1 MEFQSSLLR
10 GIRSIKKQ
18 IESWKREVADPKRR
32 IPLGWADL
40 DELVRGPAR
49 GEVFMVAASSHVGKS
64 LFATN
69 VIANNPEERIIFFS
83 LEMPEHQVLENL
95 VAQVFEVPADDL
107 EQMMNVE
114 RSLPDYVEDLDQRL
128 PFVAVVDDSNLSLE
142 AMSAYLEEY
151 ENYYGDRPRMVI
163 IDYLEE
169 IGGGKASGE
178 GWTRVEASASAVK
191 SWAKT
196 EKVGVIVLHQLNRLT
211 KQWEPPVKDSLKGA
225 GYTEADVVIGL
236 WRPGWEP
243 GVPIEMRGQR
253 QGWLA
258 MNVLKNRVRGK
269 MHPGLLYR
277 IDPSK
282 RIVPDNGWGP
292 RVLIPGTAYQGVR

>member
-18 IESWKREVADPKRR
+18 VESWKREVADPKRR

-83 LEMPEHQVLENL
+83 LEMREHQVLANL

-114 RSLPDYVEDLDQRL
+114 RSLPAYVVDLDQRL
-128 PFVAVVDDSNLSLE
+128 PCVAVVDDSNLSLE
-142 AMSAYLEEY
+142 AMSAYLEE
-151 ENYYGDRPRMVI
+151 
-163 IDYLEE
+163 
-169 IGGGKASGE
+169 
-178 GWTRVEASASAVK
+178 
-191 SWAKT
+191 
-196 EKVGVIVLHQLNRLT
+196 
-211 KQWEPPVKDSLKGA
+211 
-225 GYTEADVVIGL
+225 
-236 WRPGWEP
+236 
-243 GVPIEMRGQR
+243 
-253 QGWLA
+253 
-258 MNVLKNRVRGK
+258 
-269 MHPGLLYR
+269 
-277 IDPSK
+277 
-282 RIVPDNGWGP
+282 
-292 RVLIPGTAYQGVR
+292 